1 MTFYEGVI
9 LVSLAANA
17 YALYKLGKVE
27 VDIDTMYQGLAM
39 CMKEVGISEDE
50 E

>member
-1 MTFYEGVI
+1 MTFYEGVV
-9 LVSLAANA
+9 LVVLAANA
-17 YALYKLGKVE
+17 YALYRIGKME

-39 CMKEVGISEDE
+39 CMNEVGISEDE

>member
-1 MTFYEGVI
+1 MTFYEGVV

>member
-1 MTFYEGVI
+1 MTFYEGVV
-9 LVSLAANA
+9 LVVLAANA
-17 YALYKLGKVE
+17 YALYKLGKME

>member
-1 MTFYEGVI
+1 MTFYEGVV
-9 LVSLAANA
+9 LVVLAANA
-17 YALYKLGKVE
+17 YALYRIGKME

>member
-1 MTFYEGVI
+1 MTFYEGI
-9 LVSLAANA
+9 LLASLAANA
-17 YALYKLGKVE
+17 YALYKLGKME

-39 CMKEVGISEDE
+39 CMSEIGIAEDE

>member
-1 MTFYEGVI
+1 MTFYEGVV
-9 LVSLAANA
+9 LVVLAANA
-17 YALYKLGKVE
+17 YALYRLGKME

>member
-1 MTFYEGVI
+1 MTFYEGVV

-17 YALYKLGKVE
+17 YALYKLGKME

-39 CMKEVGISEDE
+39 CMKEVGLEADE
-50 E
+50 

>member
-1 MTFYEGVI
+1 MTFYEGVL
-9 LVSLAANA
+9 LVSLSANA
-17 YALYKLGKVE
+17 YALYKLGKME

>member
-1 MTFYEGVI
+1 MTFYEGVV
-9 LVSLAANA
+9 LVVLAANA
-17 YALYKLGKVE
+17 YALYKLGKME

-39 CMKEVGISEDE
+39 CMNEVGISEDE

>member
-9 LVSLAANA
+9 LLSLAANA
-17 YALYKLGKVE
+17 YAFYRLGKME

-39 CMKEVGISEDE
+39 CMNEIGIAADE

>member
-1 MTFYEGVI
+1 MTFYEGVV
-9 LVSLAANA
+9 LVVLAANA
-17 YALYKLGKVE
+17 YALYRLGKME

-39 CMKEVGISEDE
+39 CMNEVGISEDE